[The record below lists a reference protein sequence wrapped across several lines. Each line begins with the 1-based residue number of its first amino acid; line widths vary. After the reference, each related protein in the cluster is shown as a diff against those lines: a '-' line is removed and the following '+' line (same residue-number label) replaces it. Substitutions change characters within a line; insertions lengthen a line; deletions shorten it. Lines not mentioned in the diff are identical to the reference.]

1 MKNTINYIVTKHA
14 KDRLKKRMGTKP
26 SACQRQ
32 FKLAVER
39 NMLGKQKLPSFV
51 TRWIKSATELRN
63 DIDYEKDVAL
73 YNKHAFVYSIN
84 GDDYTLITVLE
95 TPEQFKQYL

>member
-1 MKNTINYIVTKHA
+1 MINKMNYIVTKHA
-14 KDRLKKRMGTKP
+14 KDRLKTRMGIRP

-63 DIDYEKDVAL
+63 DIDYDKEVAL
-73 YNKHAFVYSIN
+73 YKKHAFVYSVN
-84 GDDYTLITVLE
+84 GDENTLITVLE
-95 TPEQFKQYL
+95 TPAQFKQYL